1 MPEKPIEEVRDIL
14 SEIMRDIK
22 SIKTEINHIKEYTR
36 KIEIRKQIEE
46 EEDKKLDSEYVKPS
60 KQSNEQSSKS
70 WWW

>member
-46 EEDKKLDSEYVKPS
+46 EEDKKIDSEYVKPS

>member
-1 MPEKPIEEVRDIL
+1 MPEKPIEEVRDTL

-46 EEDKKLDSEYVKPS
+46 EEDKKIDSEYVKPS
-60 KQSNEQSSKS
+60 KS